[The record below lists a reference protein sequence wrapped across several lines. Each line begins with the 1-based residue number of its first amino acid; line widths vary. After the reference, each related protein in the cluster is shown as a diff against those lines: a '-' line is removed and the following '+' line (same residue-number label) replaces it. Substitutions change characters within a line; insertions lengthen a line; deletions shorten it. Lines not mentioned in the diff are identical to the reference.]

1 MRDDLLSS
9 VNKVPDNAV
18 ILCGAGESRGGGS
31 DGGAVGDVETA
42 RR

>member
-18 ILCGAGESRGGGS
+18 ILCGAGESSG
-31 DGGAVGDVETA
+31 GGAVRDEETA
-42 RR
+42 RG